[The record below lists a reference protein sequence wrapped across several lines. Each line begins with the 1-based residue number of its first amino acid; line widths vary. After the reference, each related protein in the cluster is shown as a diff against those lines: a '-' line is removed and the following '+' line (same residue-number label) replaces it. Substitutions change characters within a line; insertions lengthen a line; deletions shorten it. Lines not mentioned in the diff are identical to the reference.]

1 MFSDLSNLGF
11 IRKLGVL
18 DVLKHCQFLPVKSIL
33 KAGSTHFRLLIIGYK
48 TGSFQKSDAVASVM
62 YVFVV
67 EGGGGGGG
75 KLSEETRGGEVNQF
89 VTPQMA
95 LTANHESMRE
105 KYSKAAYLNIF

>member
-1 MFSDLSNLGF
+1 M
-11 IRKLGVL
+11 
-18 DVLKHCQFLPVKSIL
+18 
-33 KAGSTHFRLLIIGYK
+33 
-48 TGSFQKSDAVASVM
+48 
-62 YVFVV
+62 FVV
-67 EGGGGGGG
+67 EGGGGGG